1 LIREDHLNRLDTSSR
16 QTRLKS
22 ALFRGDT
29 LTLANPEYFKMVRV
43 FIEELLHADR
53 DPEDITSAALAAGK
67 KNAVAQIIANEP
79 GVLAGIE
86 EAFWYFT
93 NFGLAVERAGAD
105 GQCVKAGQAFLRL
118 EGDSDRL
125 LSLERVGL
133 NLLQRM
139 SGIATFT
146 QRLQNIVRGRVGDAP
161 PNANII
167 ATRKTPWGL
176 LDKRAAHLG
185 GGGTHRLGL
194 GDAILIKTNH
204 LRLFAPDESDAIPI
218 ALNRAWGERQRSA
231 FIEVEVTGLAG
242 ALSAGH
248 TFRNLRRSE
257 PEADSYPCLV
267 MLDNRSAAEAGEI
280 IAALKTEGVWDDIL
294 IEVSGGISE
303 AGLAAYADAGVD
315 AISVGALTHSCKALD
330 LRCRLEVETGKNV
343 EIGSE
348 VRFV

>member
-1 LIREDHLNRLDTSSR
+1 MNRLDLSSR
-16 QTRLKS
+16 QTRLRS

-29 LTLANPEYFKMVRV
+29 LTLANPEYLRMVRA
-43 FIEELLHADR
+43 FTEELLHADR
-53 DPEDITSAALAAGK
+53 EPEDLTSVALAAGK
-67 KNAVAQIIANEP
+67 KNSVAQIIANEP
-79 GVLAGIE
+79 GVLAGID
-86 EAFWYFT
+86 EAVWYFT

-105 GQCVKAGQAFLRL
+105 GQSVKPGQAFLRL
-118 EGDSDRL
+118 EGDSDTL

-146 QRLQNIVRGRVGDAP
+146 QRLQNIVRGRGGENP
-161 PNANII
+161 PNANIV

-204 LRLFAPDESDAIPI
+204 LRLFAPDESDAIPM
-218 ALNRAWGERQRSA
+218 ALNRAWGERHQSV

-242 ALSAGH
+242 AMAAGRV
-248 TFRNLRRSE
+248 FRDLRRSDAN
-257 PEADSYPCLV
+257 ADSYPCIV
-267 MLDNRSAAEAGEI
+267 MLDNRTADEAGRI
-280 IAALKTEGVWDDIL
+280 IAALRAESLWDDIL

-303 AGLAAYADAGVD
+303 AGLAAYADSGVD

-330 LRCRLEVETGKNV
+330 LRCKLEVESVQNL
-343 EIGSE
+343 EIGRE
-348 VRFV
+348 AKLA

>member
-1 LIREDHLNRLDTSSR
+1 LNRLDRSSR

-22 ALFRGDT
+22 ALFLGDA
-29 LTLANPEYFKMVRV
+29 LTLANPEYFRMVRT
-43 FIEELLHADR
+43 FTEELLHADR
-53 DPEDITSAALAAGK
+53 DPLDITSAALAAGK
-67 KNAVAQIIANEP
+67 KNAVAQIIANEG
-79 GVLAGIE
+79 GVLAGID
-86 EAFWYFT
+86 EAVWYFT

-105 GQCVKAGQAFLRL
+105 GQSIKPGQTILRL

-139 SGIATFT
+139 SGIASFA
-146 QRLQNIVRGRVGDAP
+146 QRLQNIVRGRGGDAP

-194 GDAILIKTNH
+194 SDAILIKSNH
-204 LRLFAPDESDAIPI
+204 LRLFAPEESDAIPI
-218 ALNRAWGERQRSA
+218 ALNRAWGERHRST
-231 FIEVEVTGLAG
+231 FIEVEVTGLPG
-242 ALSAGH
+242 ALAAGR
-248 TFRNLRRSE
+248 TFQNLRRSD
-257 PEADSYPCLV
+257 ADSDSYPCLV
-267 MLDNRSAAEAGEI
+267 MLDNRSAEEAGQI
-280 IAALKTEGVWDDIL
+280 IAALRTENLWDDIL

-303 AGLAAYADAGVD
+303 AGLTAYADAGVD

-330 LRCRLEVETGKNV
+330 LRCKLEVGTVQKI
-343 EIGSE
+343 EIGRE
-348 VRFV
+348 AKFV

>member
-1 LIREDHLNRLDTSSR
+1 LNRLDRSSR

-29 LTLANPEYFKMVRV
+29 LTLANPEYFRMVRA
-43 FIEELLHADR
+43 FTEELLHADR
-53 DPEDITSAALAAGK
+53 DPVDITSAALSAGK

-79 GVLAGIE
+79 GVLAGID
-86 EAFWYFT
+86 EAVWYFT

-105 GQCVKAGQAFLRL
+105 GQSVMPGQAFLRL
-118 EGDSDRL
+118 VGDSDRL

-139 SGIATFT
+139 SGIATMT
-146 QRLQNIVRGRVGDAP
+146 QRLQNIVRGRRASAP
-161 PNANII
+161 PNAHIV

-218 ALNRAWGERQRSA
+218 ALNWAWAERHRAA

-242 ALSAGH
+242 AIAAGQA
-248 TFRNLRRSE
+248 FRTLRRSD
-257 PEADSYPCLV
+257 ADSESYPCLV
-267 MLDNRSAAEAGEI
+267 MLDNRTADEAGRI
-280 IAALKTEGVWDDIL
+280 IAALRAEGLWDDIL
-294 IEVSGGISE
+294 VEVSGGISE
-303 AGLAAYADAGVD
+303 AGLAAYADSGVD

-330 LRCRLEVETGKNV
+330 LRCKLEVEAVQKI

-348 VRFV
+348 AKFV

>member
-1 LIREDHLNRLDTSSR
+1 LNQLDRSSR

-29 LTLANPEYFKMVRV
+29 LTLANPEYFRMVRT
-43 FIEELLHADR
+43 FTEELLHADR
-53 DPEDITSAALAAGK
+53 DPEDITSAALAAGR

-86 EAFWYFT
+86 EAVWYFT
-93 NFGLAVERAGAD
+93 NFGLTVERSGAD
-105 GQCVKAGQAFLRL
+105 GQSVKPGQAFMRL

-125 LSLERVGL
+125 LTLERVGL

-139 SGIATFT
+139 SGIATYT
-146 QRLQNIVRGRVGDAP
+146 QRLQNIVRDRGGDAP

-204 LRLFAPDESDAIPI
+204 LRLFAPEESDAIPI
-218 ALNRAWGERQRSA
+218 ALNRAWGERRRSA

-242 ALSAGH
+242 ALAAGRV
-248 TFRNLRRSE
+248 FRELRCSE
-257 PEADSYPCLV
+257 EESNSYPCLV

-280 IAALKTEGVWDDIL
+280 IAALKAEGVWDDIL

-330 LRCRLEVETGKNV
+330 LRCKLEVEVGQKV

-348 VRFV
+348 VKFV

>member
-1 LIREDHLNRLDTSSR
+1 MNRLDHSSR

-22 ALFRGDT
+22 ALFRGDA
-29 LTLANPEYFKMVRV
+29 LTLANPEYFRMVRA
-43 FIEELLHADR
+43 FTEELLHADR
-53 DPEDITSAALAAGK
+53 DPLDITSVALAAGK

-79 GVLAGIE
+79 GVLAGID
-86 EAFWYFT
+86 EAVWYFT
-93 NFGLAVERAGAD
+93 NFGLSVERSGAD
-105 GQCVKAGQAFLRL
+105 GQSIKPGQTILRL

-139 SGIATFT
+139 CGIATFT
-146 QRLQNIVRGRVGDAP
+146 QRLQNIVRGREGDAP
-161 PNANII
+161 PNANIV

-218 ALNRAWGERQRSA
+218 ALNRAWGERHRST
-231 FIEVEVTGLAG
+231 FIEVEVTCLAG
-242 ALSAGH
+242 ALAAGR
-248 TFRNLRRSE
+248 TFQSLRRSD
-257 PEADSYPCLV
+257 ANSDSYPCLV
-267 MLDNRSAAEAGEI
+267 MLDNRSAEETGQI
-280 IAALKTEGVWDDIL
+280 IAALRAENLWDDIL

-303 AGLAAYADAGVD
+303 AGLTAYADAGVD

-330 LRCRLEVETGKNV
+330 LRCKLDVGAVQKI
-343 EIGSE
+343 EIGHE
-348 VRFV
+348 AKFV

>member
-1 LIREDHLNRLDTSSR
+1 LNPLDRSSR

-29 LTLANPEYFKMVRV
+29 LTLANPEYFRMVRT
-43 FIEELLHADR
+43 FAEELLHADR
-53 DPEDITSAALAAGK
+53 DPVDITSAALAAGR
-67 KNAVAQIIANEP
+67 KNAVAQIIANEA
-79 GVLAGIE
+79 GVLAGID
-86 EAFWYFT
+86 EAVWYFT

-105 GQCVKAGQAFLRL
+105 GQSVKPGQAILRL

-139 SGIATFT
+139 SGIATYT
-146 QRLQNIVRGRVGDAP
+146 QRLQNIVRGRGGDAP

-204 LRLFAPDESDAIPI
+204 LRLFAPEECDAIPM
-218 ALNRAWGERQRSA
+218 ALNRAWSERHRA
-231 FIEVEVTGLAG
+231 VFIEVEVTGLAG
-242 ALSAGH
+242 ALTAGRA
-248 TFRNLRRSE
+248 FRNLRRSDAE
-257 PEADSYPCLV
+257 SDSYPCLV
-267 MLDNRSAAEAGEI
+267 MLDNRSAEEAGRI
-280 IAALKTEGVWDDIL
+280 IAALKAEGVWDDIL

-303 AGLAAYADAGVD
+303 AGLAAYADSGVD
-315 AISVGALTHSCKALD
+315 AISVGALTHSFKALD
-330 LRCRLEVETGKNV
+330 LRCKLEVETGERV

-348 VRFV
+348 VKIV

>member
-1 LIREDHLNRLDTSSR
+1 LNHLDRSSR

-22 ALFRGDT
+22 ALFRGDA
-29 LTLANPEYFKMVRV
+29 LTLENPEYFRMVRT
-43 FIEELLHADR
+43 FTEELLHADR
-53 DPEDITSAALAAGK
+53 DPVDITSVALGAGR
-67 KNAVAQIIANEP
+67 KNAVAQIIANEA

-86 EAFWYFT
+86 EAVWYFT
-93 NFGLAVERAGAD
+93 NFGLAVERSGAD
-105 GQCVKAGQAFLRL
+105 GQSVKAGQAFMRL
-118 EGDSDRL
+118 EGDSDLL

-139 SGIATFT
+139 SGIATYT
-146 QRLQNIVRGRVGDAP
+146 QRLQNIVRGRGGDAP

-204 LRLFAPDESDAIPI
+204 LRLFAPDEADAIPM
-218 ALNRAWGERQRSA
+218 ALNRAWGERHRSA

-242 ALSAGH
+242 ALAAGRV
-248 TFRNLRRSE
+248 FRELRRSNTE
-257 PEADSYPCLV
+257 SNSYPCLV
-267 MLDNRSAAEAGEI
+267 MLDNRSAAEAGAI
-280 IAALKTEGVWDDIL
+280 IAALKAENVRDDIL

-330 LRCRLEVETGKNV
+330 LRCKLEVEVGQKV
-343 EIGSE
+343 EIRSE
-348 VRFV
+348 VKFV

>member
-1 LIREDHLNRLDTSSR
+1 MNRLDRSSR
-16 QTRLKS
+16 QTRLRS
-22 ALFRGDT
+22 APFRGDT
-29 LTLANPEYFKMVRV
+29 LTLANPEYFRMVRA
-43 FIEELLHADR
+43 FTEELLHADR
-53 DPEDITSAALAAGK
+53 DPMDITSVALAAGR

-79 GVLAGIE
+79 GVLAGID
-86 EAFWYFT
+86 EAVWYFT
-93 NFGLAVERAGAD
+93 NFGVAVERAGAD
-105 GQCVKAGQAFLRL
+105 GQSVKPGQAFLRL

-139 SGIATFT
+139 SGIATYT
-146 QRLQNIVRGRVGDAP
+146 QRLQNIVRGRGGDSP

-204 LRLFAPDESDAIPI
+204 LRLFAPDESDAIPM
-218 ALNRAWGERQRSA
+218 ALNRAWGERHRA
-231 FIEVEVTGLAG
+231 GFIEVEVTGLAG
-242 ALSAGH
+242 AMAAGRA
-248 TFRNLRRSE
+248 FRDLRRSDAN
-257 PEADSYPCLV
+257 ADSYPCIV
-267 MLDNRSAAEAGEI
+267 MLDNRTADEAGRI
-280 IAALKTEGVWDDIL
+280 IAVLRAENLWDDIL

-303 AGLAAYADAGVD
+303 AGLEAYADSGVD

-330 LRCRLEVETGKNV
+330 LRCKLEVESVQKL

-348 VRFV
+348 AKFV